1 VFPVREL
8 TRPLRSIPGWIHG
21 SDAPLLRRTIAVISC
36 LVAAPVFALA
46 PDFDTVRNGWRS
58 SEARLLDRNG
68 EPLAELRVDFD
79 ERRLDWVSAQA
90 LSPSL
95 VRALLVAEDKR
106 FLDHSGVD
114 WQALAGATWDNLWRT
129 LEGRRPRGASTLTM
143 QLAGLIDPALRL
155 QGTRRSVSQ
164 KWDQAA
170 AAREIER
177 SWNKGQILEAY
188 FNLVPFRSELR
199 GISAAT
205 RGLFG
210 KDPDA
215 IESREAVIL
224 AALLRGPNASP
235 ERVAARACAVARRL
249 KPEPDCRDIRE
260 LAGNVLSQRYRIE
273 PRWQDASAL
282 ARRLLKEPGEQRV
295 TTLDARLQRRVLQAL
310 GGASAHTAVVVL
322 DNATGEA
329 RVWGGGPENADAVLR
344 RQSAGSALQPFLYGM
359 AIDQRWLT
367 GASVLDDS
375 PAFVAL
381 PLPAGLTGA
390 EVRGAVS
397 VRRALALAAEIPA
410 LRVRALVGDD
420 ALAAMLQA
428 HGIASVSAVD
438 ARPSLIELANAYR
451 SFANDGIWNSWTLEP
466 LQPAAELAGKRLWS
480 SPVAWI
486 VADLLATRREVPGD
500 LPARPWA
507 AAMNGHSADGA
518 TWWSI
523 GFTRRHT
530 VALRG
535 PKPVAAAWHAVVD
548 VLDVPPV
555 DTAAAPAGLERVNV
569 RFEPEIEGA
578 RDEYFLRGTQQAFV
592 DANVRDLTGRPR
604 IVQPVSGVKL
614 VSADLPAGRQAM
626 LLEARPPVPGLAWR
640 INGEQLPAVEGRA
653 LWSPRPGEHRLTLI
667 DAEGVPLQSVDFEV
681 RLEPSQ
687 EAAAAR

>member
-8 TRPLRSIPGWIHG
+8 TR
-21 SDAPLLRRTIAVISC
+21 LLRPIFDWIRGSGARRLRHATAFIVL
-36 LVAAPVFALA
+36 LVAEPVFALA
-46 PDFDTVRNGWRS
+46 PDFDTVRSGWRS

-68 EPLAELRVDFD
+68 EPLAEVRVDFN
-79 ERRLDWVSAQA
+79 ERRLDWVSARE
-90 LSPSL
+90 LSPPL
-95 VRALLVAEDKR
+95 VRALLIAEDKR
-106 FLDHSGVD
+106 FLDHTGVD

-143 QLAGLIDPALRL
+143 QLAGLIDPALSL

-177 SWNKGQILEAY
+177 TWNKGQILEAY

-210 KDPDA
+210 KDPDE
-215 IESREAVIL
+215 IEPREAVIL
-224 AALLRGPNASP
+224 AALLRGPNASA
-235 ERVAARACAVARRL
+235 ERVATRACAVARRL
-249 KPEPDCRDIRE
+249 EPAPGCKDIRE

-273 PRWQDASAL
+273 PRWQDAPAL
-282 ARRLLKEPGEQRV
+282 ARRLLKEPGEQRM
-295 TTLDARLQRRVLQAL
+295 TSLDARLQRRVLQAL
-310 GGASAHTAVVVL
+310 GSVRPHTAVVVL
-322 DNATGEA
+322 DNATGEV
-329 RVWGGGPENADAVLR
+329 RVWGGGPDNADAVLR

-359 AIDQRWLT
+359 AIDQHWLT

-381 PLPAGLTGA
+381 PLPAGLTAG
-390 EVRGAVS
+390 ETRGAVS

-410 LRVRALVGDD
+410 LRVRAMVGDD
-420 ALAAMLQA
+420 ALAALLLA
-428 HGIASVSAVD
+428 HGIVSVSAID

-451 SFANDGIWNSWTLEP
+451 SFANDGIWTAWKLEP
-466 LQPAAELAGKRLWS
+466 RPPATDVAGKRLWS

-486 VADLLATRREVPGD
+486 VADLLSTRQAPGD
-500 LPARPWA
+500 LPALPWA
-507 AAMNGHSADGA
+507 AVMNGRSADST
-518 TWWSI
+518 TWWSV

-535 PKPVAAAWHAVVD
+535 SKPVADAWHAVLD
-548 VLDVPPV
+548 VLDAPPPADV
-555 DTAAAPAGLERVNV
+555 SAAPAGLERVSV
-569 RFEPEIEGA
+569 RFEPEIEAG
-578 RDEYFLRGTQQAFV
+578 REEYFLRGTQQSFI
-592 DANVRDLTGRPR
+592 DAEVRDLIGRSR
-604 IVQPVSGVKL
+604 IVQPVGGVKL
-614 VSADLPAGRQAM
+614 VSADLPASRQAM

-653 LWSPRPGEHRLTLI
+653 LWSPRPGAHRLTLI
-667 DAEGVPLQSVDFEV
+667 DAEGAALRSVDFEV
-681 RLEPSQ
+681 RLEHPQ
-687 EAAAAR
+687 

>member
-1 VFPVREL
+1 VREL
-8 TRPLRSIPGWIHG
+8 TRSLRSIFDWIRG
-21 SDAPLLRRTIAVISC
+21 SDALRLRHTTAVIA
-36 LVAAPVFALA
+36 LLLAAPVFALA
-46 PDFDTVRNGWRS
+46 PDFDAVRNGWHS
-58 SEARLLDRNG
+58 SEARLLDRHG
-68 EPLAELRVDFD
+68 EPLAELRVDFT
-79 ERRLDWVSAQA
+79 ERRLDWVSARE
-90 LSPSL
+90 LSPPL
-95 VRALLVAEDKR
+95 VQALLVAEDKR
-106 FLDHSGVD
+106 FLDHTGVD

-143 QLAGLIDPALRL
+143 QLAGLIDPALSL

-210 KDPDA
+210 KDPDE
-215 IESREAVIL
+215 IEPREAVIL
-224 AALLRGPNASP
+224 AALLRGPNASS

-249 KPEPDCRDIRE
+249 KPAPDCKDIRE
-260 LAGNVLSQRYRIE
+260 LAGTVLSQRYRIE
-273 PRWQDASAL
+273 PRWQDAPAL
-282 ARRLLKEPGEQRV
+282 ARRLLKEPGEQRM
-295 TTLDARLQRRVLQAL
+295 TTLDARLQRRVLQVL
-310 GGASAHTAVVVL
+310 GSARPDTSVVVL
-322 DNATGEA
+322 DNATGEV
-329 RVWGGGPENADAVLR
+329 RVWGGGPDNADAVLR

-381 PLPAGLTGA
+381 PLPASLTGGEA
-390 EVRGAVS
+390 RGAIS

-420 ALAAMLQA
+420 ALAALLQA

-451 SFANDGIWNSWTLEP
+451 SFANDGIWNAWTLEP
-466 LQPAAELAGKRLWS
+466 LQPDTDAADKRLWS

-486 VADLLATRREVPGD
+486 VADLLATRQAQGD
-500 LPARPWA
+500 LSARSWA
-507 AAMNGHSADGA
+507 AVMNGYSVDRT
-518 TWWSI
+518 TWWSV

-535 PKPVAAAWHAVVD
+535 PKPVADAWHAVVD
-548 VLDVPPV
+548 VLDASPV
-555 DTAAAPAGLERVNV
+555 EAVSAPAGLERVSV
-569 RFEPEIEGA
+569 RFEPEIEAG

-592 DANVRDLTGRPR
+592 DAEVRDLTGRPR
-604 IVQPVSGVKL
+604 IVHPVGGVKL

-626 LLEARPPVPGLAWR
+626 LLEARPPVPGLGWM
-640 INGEQLPAVEGRA
+640 INGERLPAVEGRA
-653 LWSPRPGEHRLTLI
+653 LWSPRPGAHRLTLI
-667 DAEGVPLQSVDFEV
+667 NAEGVPLQSVDFEV
-681 RLEPSQ
+681 RLDQSPEP
-687 EAAAAR
+687 AAPR

>member
-1 VFPVREL
+1 MFPVREL
-8 TRPLRSIPGWIHG
+8 TRRLRSIFDLIHG
-21 SDAPLLRRTIAVISC
+21 SDVRRLRHATVVIAL
-36 LVAAPVFALA
+36 LVATPVFALA
-46 PDFDTVRNGWRS
+46 PDFDTVRSGWRS

-68 EPLAELRVDFD
+68 EPLAELRVDFN
-79 ERRLDWVSAQA
+79 ERRLDWVSARE

-106 FLDHSGVD
+106 FLDHTGVD

-188 FNLVPFRSELR
+188 LNLVPFRSELR

-210 KDPDA
+210 KDPEE
-215 IESREAVIL
+215 IEPREALIL

-235 ERVAARACAVARRL
+235 ERVATRACAVARRL
-249 KPEPDCRDIRE
+249 KPEPDCEGIRE

-273 PRWQDASAL
+273 PRWQDAPAL
-282 ARRLLKEPGEQRV
+282 ARRLLTEPGEQRM

-310 GGASAHTAVVVL
+310 GSARAHTAVVVL

-329 RVWGGGPENADAVLR
+329 RVWGGGPDNTDAVLR
-344 RQSAGSALQPFLYGM
+344 RQSAGSSLQPFLYGM

-381 PLPAGLTGA
+381 PLPAGLTGV
-390 EVRGAVS
+390 ETRGALS

-410 LRVRALVGDD
+410 LRVRAVVGDD
-420 ALAAMLQA
+420 ALAALLQA
-428 HGIASVSAVD
+428 HGVASVSAVD

-451 SFANDGIWNSWTLEP
+451 SFVNDGIWNAWTLEP
-466 LQPAAELAGKRLWS
+466 RQSAAEVAGKRLWS

-486 VADLLATRREVPGD
+486 VADLLATRPVPGD

-507 AAMNGHSADGA
+507 AVMNGHSADGA
-518 TWWSI
+518 TWWSV

-535 PKPVAAAWHAVVD
+535 MKPAADAWHAVLD
-548 VLDVPPV
+548 VLDAPPV
-555 DTAAAPAGLERVNV
+555 EAAAAPAGLERVSV
-569 RFEPEIEGA
+569 RFEPEIEAA
-578 RDEYFLRGTQQAFV
+578 REEYFLRGTQQAFA
-592 DANVRDLTGRPR
+592 DANVRDVNGRPR

-626 LLEARPPVPGLAWR
+626 LLEARPPVPGLAWQ
-640 INGEQLPAVEGRA
+640 INGERLPAVEGRA
-653 LWSPRPGEHRLTLI
+653 LWSPRPGAHRLTLI

-681 RLEPSQ
+681 RLESSQ
-687 EAAAAR
+687 EPAAAR

>member
-8 TRPLRSIPGWIHG
+8 TRRLRSIFDLIHG
-21 SDAPLLRRTIAVISC
+21 SDVRRLRHATVVIAL
-36 LVAAPVFALA
+36 LVATPVFALA
-46 PDFDTVRNGWRS
+46 PDFDTVRSGWRS

-68 EPLAELRVDFD
+68 EPLAELRVDFN
-79 ERRLDWVSAQA
+79 ERRLDWVSARE

-106 FLDHSGVD
+106 FLDHTGVD

-188 FNLVPFRSELR
+188 LNLVPFRSELR

-210 KDPDA
+210 KDPEE
-215 IESREAVIL
+215 IEPREALIL

-235 ERVAARACAVARRL
+235 ERVATRACAVARRL
-249 KPEPDCRDIRE
+249 KPEPDCEGIRE

-273 PRWQDASAL
+273 PRWQDAPAL
-282 ARRLLKEPGEQRV
+282 ARRLLTEPGEQRM

-310 GGASAHTAVVVL
+310 GSARAHTAVVVL

-329 RVWGGGPENADAVLR
+329 RVWGGGPDNTDAVLR
-344 RQSAGSALQPFLYGM
+344 RQSAGSSLQPFLYGM

-381 PLPAGLTGA
+381 PLPAGLTGV
-390 EVRGAVS
+390 ETRGALS

-410 LRVRALVGDD
+410 LRVRAVVGDD
-420 ALAAMLQA
+420 ALAALLQA
-428 HGIASVSAVD
+428 HGVASVSAVD

-451 SFANDGIWNSWTLEP
+451 SFVNDGIWNAWTLEP
-466 LQPAAELAGKRLWS
+466 RQSAAEVAGKRLWS

-486 VADLLATRREVPGD
+486 VADLLATRPVPGD

-507 AAMNGHSADGA
+507 AVMNGHSADGA
-518 TWWSI
+518 TWWSV

-535 PKPVAAAWHAVVD
+535 MKPAADAWHAVLD
-548 VLDVPPV
+548 VLDAPPV
-555 DTAAAPAGLERVNV
+555 EAAAAPAGLERVSV
-569 RFEPEIEGA
+569 RFEPEIEAA
-578 RDEYFLRGTQQAFV
+578 REEYFLRGTQQAFA
-592 DANVRDLTGRPR
+592 DANVRDVNGRPR

-626 LLEARPPVPGLAWR
+626 LLEARPPVPGLAWQ
-640 INGEQLPAVEGRA
+640 INGERLPAVEGRA
-653 LWSPRPGEHRLTLI
+653 LWSPRPGAHRLTLI

-681 RLEPSQ
+681 RLESSQ
-687 EAAAAR
+687 EPAAAR

>member
-1 VFPVREL
+1 MFPVYEL
-8 TRPLRSIPGWIHG
+8 TRPLRSISDWIHG
-21 SDAPLLRRTIAVISC
+21 SHAPRLRPTIAVLAL
-36 LVAAPVFALA
+36 LVAGPVFALA

-68 EPLAELRVDFD
+68 EPLAELRVDFN
-79 ERRLDWVSAQA
+79 ERRLDWVSARE
-90 LSPSL
+90 LSPPL

-106 FLDHSGVD
+106 FLDHAGVD
-114 WQALAGATWDNLWRT
+114 WQALAGATWDNLWRAM
-129 LEGRRPRGASTLTM
+129 EGRRPRGASTLTM

-177 SWNKGQILEAY
+177 SWNKAQILEAY

-210 KDPDA
+210 KDPDG
-215 IESREAVIL
+215 IEPREAVIL

-235 ERVAARACAVARRL
+235 ERVATRACAVARRL
-249 KPEPDCRDIRE
+249 TPAPDCKDIRE

-273 PRWQDASAL
+273 PRWQDAPAL
-282 ARRLLKEPGEQRV
+282 ARRLLKQPGEQRM

-310 GGASAHTAVVVL
+310 GSARSSTSVVVL

-329 RVWGGGPENADAVLR
+329 RVWGGGSGNVDEVLR
-344 RQSAGSALQPFLYGM
+344 RQSAGSALQPFLYGV

-381 PLPAGLTGA
+381 PLPAGLTGG
-390 EVRGAVS
+390 EMRGAVS

-420 ALAAMLQA
+420 ALAALLQA

-451 SFANDGIWNSWTLEP
+451 SFANGGIWNAWKLEP
-466 LQPAAELAGKRLWS
+466 LQPAAEVVGKRLWS

-486 VADLLATRREVPGD
+486 VTDLLAMRHAPGD
-500 LPARPWA
+500 LPAWPGA
-507 AAMNGHSADGA
+507 AVMNGHSADRT
-518 TWWSI
+518 TWWSV
-523 GFTRRHT
+523 GFTRRYT

-535 PKPVAAAWHAVVD
+535 AKPVADAWQAVLD
-548 VLDVPPV
+548 VLDAPPV
-555 DTAAAPAGLERVNV
+555 EVAVAPAGLERVNV
-569 RFEPEIEGA
+569 RFEPEIEAG
-578 RDEYFLRGTQQAFV
+578 REEYFLRGTQRAFI
-592 DANVRDLTGRPR
+592 DANVRDTIGRPR
-604 IVQPVSGVKL
+604 IVQPAGGVKL
-614 VSADLPAGRQAM
+614 VSADVPVSRQAM
-626 LLEARPPVPGLAWR
+626 LLEARPPVPGLVWL

-653 LWSPRPGEHRLTLI
+653 LWSPRPGVHRLTLI
-667 DAEGVPLQSVDFEV
+667 DAEGVQLQSVDFEV
-681 RLEPSQ
+681 RLEQSP
-687 EAAAAR
+687 

>member
-1 VFPVREL
+1 M
-8 TRPLRSIPGWIHG
+8 HG
-21 SDAPLLRRTIAVISC
+21 SDVRRLRHATVVIAL
-36 LVAAPVFALA
+36 LVATPVFALA
-46 PDFDTVRNGWRS
+46 PDFDTVRSGWRS

-68 EPLAELRVDFD
+68 EPLAELRVDFN
-79 ERRLDWVSAQA
+79 ERRLDWVSARE

-106 FLDHSGVD
+106 FLDHTGVD

-188 FNLVPFRSELR
+188 LNLVPFRSELR

-210 KDPDA
+210 KDPEE
-215 IESREAVIL
+215 IEPREALIL

-235 ERVAARACAVARRL
+235 ERVATRACAVARRL
-249 KPEPDCRDIRE
+249 KPEPDCEGIRE

-273 PRWQDASAL
+273 PRWQDAPAL
-282 ARRLLKEPGEQRV
+282 ARRLLTEPGEQRM

-310 GGASAHTAVVVL
+310 GSARAHTAVVVL

-329 RVWGGGPENADAVLR
+329 RVWGGGPDNTDAVLR
-344 RQSAGSALQPFLYGM
+344 RQSAGSSLQPFLYGM

-381 PLPAGLTGA
+381 PLPAGLTGV
-390 EVRGAVS
+390 ETRGALS

-410 LRVRALVGDD
+410 LRVRAVVGDD
-420 ALAAMLQA
+420 ALAALLQA
-428 HGIASVSAVD
+428 HGVASVSAVD

-451 SFANDGIWNSWTLEP
+451 SFVNDGIWNAWTLEP
-466 LQPAAELAGKRLWS
+466 RQSAAEVAGKRLWS

-486 VADLLATRREVPGD
+486 VADLLATRPVPGD

-507 AAMNGHSADGA
+507 AVMNGHSADGA
-518 TWWSI
+518 TWWSV

-535 PKPVAAAWHAVVD
+535 MKPAADAWHAVLD
-548 VLDVPPV
+548 VLDAPPV
-555 DTAAAPAGLERVNV
+555 EAAAAPAGLERVSV
-569 RFEPEIEGA
+569 RFEPEIEAA
-578 RDEYFLRGTQQAFV
+578 REEYFLRGTQQAFA
-592 DANVRDLTGRPR
+592 DANVRDVNGRPR

-626 LLEARPPVPGLAWR
+626 LLEARPPVPGLAWQ
-640 INGEQLPAVEGRA
+640 INGERLPAVEGRA
-653 LWSPRPGEHRLTLI
+653 LWSPRPGAHRLTLI

-681 RLEPSQ
+681 RLESSQ
-687 EAAAAR
+687 EPAAAR